1 MLNFEVRTDL
11 AVENKEIYEKAKKI
25 DDSIPGV
32 EVESDFSHSFYH
44 ITRVKITSKEGEDAL
59 NKPIGTYITLESPQ
73 MNEQVEKIER
83 EIIKTTAELI
93 REVSKLTPSDAV
105 FIVGLGN
112 QKVTPDSLGPNV
124 IEKIQITRHLLNYTP
139 EYLPPHTRS
148 VSAVIPRGTRYHRNR
163 NF

>member
-25 DDSIPGV
+25 ENSIPGI
-32 EVESDFSHSFYH
+32 EIESDFSHSFFH
-44 ITRVKITSKEGEDAL
+44 ITRVRITSKEGECAL
-59 NKPIGTYITLESPQ
+59 NKPIGTYITLESDQ
-73 MNEQVEKIER
+73 MTMQVEKAER
-83 EIIKTTAELI
+83 EIIQKTAKLI
-93 REVSKLTPSDAV
+93 QEVSKLTPSDAV

-124 IEKIQITRHLLNYTP
+124 IEKIQVTRHLLHYTP

-148 VSAVIPRGTRYHRNR
+148 VSAVVPRSTRYHRN
-163 NF
+163 